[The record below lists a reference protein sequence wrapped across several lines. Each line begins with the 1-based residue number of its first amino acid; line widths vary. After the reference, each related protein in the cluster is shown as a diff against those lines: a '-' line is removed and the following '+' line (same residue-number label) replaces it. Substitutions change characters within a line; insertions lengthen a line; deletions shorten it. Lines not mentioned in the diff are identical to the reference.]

1 MNSNELTR
9 DVTNI
14 IIIFCVLIP
23 VMIIA
28 AAELDPQAARITGND
43 GEIQGMTKSP
53 VPAVRGIFL
62 YAGRGIPGTAKAEDV
77 SPPLF
82 LIYLPDGVC
91 RLLCGI
97 CDLLVD
103 LGNLRGGG
111 YNGIHFLRSLGSLF
125 ARSLSLG
132 GDLTYHHRL
141 FWQFKHT
148 NYKSCKL
155 IWRFFSS
162 AS

>member
-53 VPAVRGIFL
+53 CQRYVGYFYMPV
-62 YAGRGIPGTAKAEDV
+62 AEY
-77 SPPLF
+77 PEQQK
-82 LIYLPDGVC
+82 
-91 RLLCGI
+91 R
-97 CDLLVD
+97 
-103 LGNLRGGG
+103 R
-111 YNGIHFLRSLGSLF
+111 
-125 ARSLSLG
+125 
-132 GDLTYHHRL
+132 T
-141 FWQFKHT
+141 
-148 NYKSCKL
+148 
-155 IWRFFSS
+155 
-162 AS
+162 